1 VPDRR
6 NRIDLGSVKFE
17 PTPEE
22 ARNAS
27 LSVARGARDADDL
40 AFLLDVLGLLPRNE
54 DNPNDAKERRKL
66 EKEELDRIRAEA
78 RQKQWNE
85 QLGWLRRNDF

>member
-17 PTPEE
+17 PTQEE

-40 AFLLDVLGLLPRNE
+40 AFLLDVLGLLPRRE
-54 DNPNDAKERRKL
+54 DNPNDAKERRKI

-85 QLGWLRRNDF
+85 QLRWLQRNDY